1 MAEKSLLLS
10 KSTYRHSFPNCWR
23 HKIPVFFRA
32 TPQWFISMEKNFLLQ
47 NSEEKIN
54 EINWLPE
61 WGKSRI
67 EGMMQ
72 ERPDWCIS
80 RQRSWGVPLPL
91 FTNKETGELHPK
103 TLEIIEKVAKEVEK
117 IGIQAWYDMEPSSL
131 IDHYEFCLLY
141 TSPSPRDGLLSRM
154 PSSA

>member
-72 ERPDWCIS
+72 ERPDWCF
-80 RQRSWGVPLPL
+80 L
-91 FTNKETGELHPK
+91 
-103 TLEIIEKVAKEVEK
+103 
-117 IGIQAWYDMEPSSL
+117 
-131 IDHYEFCLLY
+131 C
-141 TSPSPRDGLLSRM
+141 
-154 PSSA
+154 